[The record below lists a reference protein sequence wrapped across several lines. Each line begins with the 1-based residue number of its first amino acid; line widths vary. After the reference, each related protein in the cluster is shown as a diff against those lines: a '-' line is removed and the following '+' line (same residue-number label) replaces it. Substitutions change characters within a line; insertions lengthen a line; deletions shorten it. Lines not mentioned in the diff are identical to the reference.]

1 MDKKIIGLKNIYT
14 GDIIAVSEYENAL
27 GSQPS
32 GLGVI
37 SSIGMDEDTYQNV
50 FEIRSE
56 PARYR
61 NTSTRKIVNLKLVTH
76 LDRNN
81 YDPIYLEKETIEDD

>member
-1 MDKKIIGLKNIYT
+1 MDKKIIGLKNVYT
-14 GDIIAVSEYENAL
+14 GNIIAVSEYENAL
-27 GSQPS
+27 GSHHS

-50 FEIRSE
+50 FEIRSK

-61 NTSTRKIVNLKLVTH
+61 NTSTRKVVNLEIVTH
-76 LDRNN
+76 LDTNN
-81 YDPIYLEKETIEDD
+81 YDPIYIEKETIEDD